1 MNIITETITNPVIL
15 AAAFSWMFSQLVKAI
30 IYAIVNK
37 KFDIGRLFGDGGMPS
52 GHSATVTS
60 LALTCG
66 LIEGFDSVQFG
77 LAFFLC
83 IIVCH
88 DAMGVRREAGKH
100 AVIIK
105 KLINDLPDFDV
116 DKVKLSKLKIFIGHE
131 PLEVLAGILV
141 GIASATIV
149 YFAMI
154 R

>member
-1 MNIITETITNPVIL
+1 MNHIIEVITNPVIL
-15 AAAFSWMFSQLVKAI
+15 AAAFSWIFSQVIKAV

-37 KFDIGRLFGDGGMPS
+37 KFDISRLFGDGGMPS
-52 GHSATVTS
+52 GHSATVTA

-66 LIEGFDSVQFG
+66 LIEGFDSAQFG

-100 AVIIK
+100 AVIIR
-105 KLINDLPDFDV
+105 KLINDHPDLET
-116 DKVKLSKLKIFIGHE
+116 DKITLSKLKTFIGHE
-131 PLEVLAGILV
+131 PLEVLAGIFV
-141 GIASATIV
+141 GIISGTIV